1 MRMISGRLLC
11 PLLLGFGLLLGSG
24 TLLAQSFPSKPVRII
39 VPAPPGGA
47 IDIIARLLGERLT
60 PMWGQSVLVENKPGG
75 SQIIGTD
82 VVAKSAPDGYNLVI
96 VVSSHAVNPVL
107 FKTLPYDSMKDF
119 SFVMQTHVVP
129 LLLAVAP
136 SLPIKTIPELLAYAK
151 ANPGKLSYASGGQ
164 GSSLHTA
171 AELFK
176 SMTGTDILHIPY
188 KGSSAAHPDVLSGR
202 TSMIFD
208 TITAIMPH
216 VRSGAV
222 RSVAVTTLKRSSIAP
237 EVPTIAESGV
247 PGFDTSSWGGILAAP
262 GTPRD
267 VIETLNAGMNK
278 VLLTPDVGAKLSAS
292 GIEVVGGS
300 ARQWEDF
307 MQAEIRKW
315 AKVARD
321 AGIKPE

>member
-1 MRMISGRLLC
+1 MNSGKLFRAMLVGL
-11 PLLLGFGLLLGSG
+11 GLLLGSS

-82 VVAKSAPDGYNLVI
+82 AVAKSAPDGYNLVI

-119 SFVMQTHVVP
+119 SFVVQTHVVP

-188 KGSSAAHPDVLSGR
+188 KGSSAAHPDILSGR

-216 VRSGAV
+216 VKSGAV
-222 RSVAVTTLKRSSIAP
+222 RAVAVTTLKRSSIAP

-262 GTPRD
+262 GTPKD
-267 VIETLNAGMNK
+267 VIEILNAGMNK
-278 VLLTPDVGAKLSAS
+278 VLLAPDVGAKLSSS

-300 ARQWEDF
+300 AKQWEDF

>member
-1 MRMISGRLLC
+1 MGKNSGKLLRSM
-11 PLLLGFGLLLGSG
+11 LLGLGLLLGSS

-82 VVAKSAPDGYNLVI
+82 AVAKSAPDGYNLVI

-136 SLPIKTIPELLAYAK
+136 SLPIKTIPELLTYAK

-188 KGSSAAHPDVLSGR
+188 KGSSAAHPDILSGR

-216 VRSGAV
+216 VKSGAV
-222 RSVAVTTLKRSSIAP
+222 RAVAVTTLKRSSIAP

-262 GTPRD
+262 GTPKD

-278 VLLTPDVGAKLSAS
+278 VLQAPDVGAKLSAS

-300 ARQWEDF
+300 AKQWEDF

>member
-1 MRMISGRLLC
+1 MRKISGKLLR
-11 PLLLGFGLLLGSG
+11 PMLLGLGLLLGSS

-82 VVAKSAPDGYNLVI
+82 AVAKSAPDGYNLVI

-119 SFVMQTHVVP
+119 SFVTQTHVVP

-188 KGSSAAHPDVLSGR
+188 KGSSAAHPDILSGR

-216 VRSGAV
+216 VKSGAV
-222 RSVAVTTLKRSSIAP
+222 RAVAVTTLKRSSIAP

-262 GTPRD
+262 GTPKD
-267 VIETLNAGMNK
+267 VIEIINAGINK
-278 VLLTPDVGAKLSAS
+278 VLLAPDVGAKLSAS
-292 GIEVVGGS
+292 GIEVVGGT